1 MLCIAYMLCLAQVA
15 RGGLCMMSRH
25 AISFTFV
32 LTLRSCVWSQ
42 PSPLDLTPKPQK
54 WALHS
59 IVAAVCCQSAAV
71 SVAFQVVIRLA
82 AWTTS
87 REAVSKAEHILCFG
101 CRTLKVEAIQVRSC
115 CLHPSWLRLHL
126 KKRNLHVP
134 FWVNLNFKTLINC
147 YISWILAMNLERGQV
162 SCKFIPDDSWSS
174 S

>member
-42 PSPLDLTPKPQK
+42 QPSPLDLTPKPQK

-71 SVAFQVVIRLA
+71 SVTFQVVIRLA

-101 CRTLKVEAIQVRSC
+101 CSTAKAEAIQVRSC
-115 CLHPSWLRLHL
+115 SLHPSWLRLHL
-126 KKRNLHVP
+126 KKKKSPCSFLGQPELQNTNKLLH
-134 FWVNLNFKTLINC
+134 I
-147 YISWILAMNLERGQV
+147 MN
-162 SCKFIPDDSWSS
+162 SCKEPWKGSGQLQIHSRW
-174 S
+174 